1 MHTRKI
7 HDLEVSATAPYIVP
21 IPGMR
26 SLARIKENPG
36 AADIELTDDEY
47 TELTEAMNILEI
59 HGNRDGK
66 DIKKLGTMPQNVD
79 R

>member
-1 MHTRKI
+1 MK
-7 HDLEVSATAPYIVP
+7 TAPYIVP

-26 SLARIKENPG
+26 SSARIKENLG
-36 AADIELTDDEY
+36 AADIELTDKEY
-47 TELTEAMNILEI
+47 SELTEALNKLKI

-66 DIKKLGTMPQNVD
+66 DIKKLGTVPQNVD